1 MEKKEVCFLPE
12 TEHGRSAMLEVLCYW
27 QQCEFFSLFF
37 MLTEHV
43 SNLRNHFMV
52 LNFPDSKIST
62 SYTKLRPFNFSFS
75 LQLLIMERIRKS
87 KEILPYSN
95 GTSDEKDSKNSK
107 SYPLGQHVTSSILW
121 WTMNT
126 IWQLLTMLKVHCITY
141 TIYVVWYCHYLLP
154 SYFFDVKCSS

>member
-1 MEKKEVCFLPE
+1 MEEKEVCFLPE

-126 IWQLLTMLKVHCITY
+126 IWQLLTMLKVSPTQSM
-141 TIYVVWYCHYLLP
+141 WYDIVIICCHPISLM
-154 SYFFDVKCSS
+154 